1 MSSAALAVV
10 PDQPESRVVLVTGA
24 NRGIGLS
31 IARAFEA
38 DGYRVAVTYRSD
50 PPAEPGGLLCVPCD
64 VTDTAQVDAAFD
76 KVEAELGPVEILVS
90 NAGVTADG
98 LVLRMKDED
107 VQRVL
112 DTNLVGGLR
121 VARRAAQRM
130 VRARFGR
137 IIFMGS
143 VVATIGQAGQANY
156 AAAKAGLVG
165 LTRSLAREL
174 ASRNVTV
181 NVVTPGPIVTDML
194 AKIGEERQA
203 EMSRSVPLGRL
214 GTPEE
219 VASLVRF
226 LASEEAGY
234 ITGAV
239 VPIDGGLGMGAW

>member
-10 PDQPESRVVLVTGA
+10 PDPPDNRVVLVTGA

-31 IARAFEA
+31 IARAFET
-38 DGYRVAVTYRSD
+38 DGYRVAITYRTD
-50 PPAEPGGLLCVPCD
+50 PPPSAGGLLCVPCD

-165 LTRSLAREL
+165 LARSLAREL

-194 AKIGEERQA
+194 AKLGEERQA
-203 EMSRSVPLGRL
+203 EMSQSVPLGRL